1 MTQRQ
6 IVITERNLGLW
17 ITIILLIIGS
27 VADSVKIREQVK
39 LNSLLLE
46 KYPPEIFFANEKN
59 IMEDMKEIK
68 EDIKGL
74 RGEIKQLSAEV
85 NKNYTGD

>member
-46 KYPPEIFFANEKN
+46 KYPPPEIFFANEKN

-74 RGEIKQLSAEV
+74 RGEIKQL
-85 NKNYTGD
+85 